1 MKLHINVGVLFINEK
16 LIKVR
21 FRLTDSQKFDEL
33 QKIGSDIFSCHF
45 EIPRENTM
53 SASKGLSYHV
63 LNLFKLIKVLIK
75 VLRPVKTSYENPK
88 TSKVSQLDY

>member
-1 MKLHINVGVLFINEK
+1 MKLHINVWVLFINEK

-21 FRLTDSQKFDEL
+21 FRLTDSQKFDDL
-33 QKIGSDIFSCHF
+33 QKIGSGIFSCHF

-53 SASKGLSYHV
+53 SASKELSYHV
-63 LNLFKLIKVLIK
+63 LNLFKLIK